1 MFMFGGTGGSHI
13 KVGVYTA
20 STPTQ
25 GFLPKPL
32 YGRIENHCFTGDPPM
47 ARPKS
52 LAKMSIEALI
62 DLRDSIT
69 ATLSA
74 QAAELQ
80 KQLSRLTGTGD
91 SGANGA
97 RRGRKPGRPRGS
109 ALKGRKVP
117 AKYRSRKD
125 PKLTWAGR
133 GATPRWMR
141 DEMKAGKLK
150 KEAFLIK

>member
-1 MFMFGGTGGSHI
+1 
-13 KVGVYTA
+13 
-20 STPTQ
+20 
-25 GFLPKPL
+25 
-32 YGRIENHCFTGDPPM
+32 M
-47 ARPKS
+47 ARPRS

-69 ATLSA
+69 ATLSE

-80 KQLSRLTGTGD
+80 KQLSRLTGTTV
-91 SGANGA
+91 GAGA
-97 RRGRKPGRPRGS
+97 KRGRKPGRPRGS

-141 DEMKAGKLK
+141 EEMNAGKLK

>member
-1 MFMFGGTGGSHI
+1 
-13 KVGVYTA
+13 
-20 STPTQ
+20 
-25 GFLPKPL
+25 
-32 YGRIENHCFTGDPPM
+32 M
-47 ARPKS
+47 ARPKN

-69 ATLSA
+69 ATLST

-91 SGANGA
+91 GSGNGA
-97 RRGRKPGRPRGS
+97 KRGRKPGRPRGS